1 MNEEISIMPIVLG
14 ALAVLYIGYEIDRR
28 RHQLRETF
36 NVFDKQES
44 TIAEALELMV
54 ESGELKRYVPLQA
67 S

>member
-36 NVFDKQES
+36 DVFDKQES